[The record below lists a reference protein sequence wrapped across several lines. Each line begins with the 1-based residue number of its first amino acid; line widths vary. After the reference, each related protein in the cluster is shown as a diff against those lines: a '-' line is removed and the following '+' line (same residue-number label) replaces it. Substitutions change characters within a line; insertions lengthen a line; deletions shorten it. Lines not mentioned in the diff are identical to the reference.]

1 VHEQAARHVGG
12 APVVLDDAAKRTAA
26 RIALAEV
33 QAHHAVWTMAQL
45 RFEIHRALP
54 VLPPGTDPE
63 AVLDEVTQLAVSGRT
78 GTDVVQVTAPDITDV
93 TSLGAGVQILG
104 QLERVSSD
112 SASSRRPTTW
122 AWS

>member
-1 VHEQAARHVGG
+1 
-12 APVVLDDAAKRTAA
+12 
-26 RIALAEV
+26 
-33 QAHHAVWTMAQL
+33 
-45 RFEIHRALP
+45 
-54 VLPPGTDPE
+54 
-63 AVLDEVTQLAVSGRT
+63 
-78 GTDVVQVTAPDITDV
+78 VQVTAPDITDV

>member
-1 VHEQAARHVGG
+1 MVDR
-12 APVVLDDAAKRTAA
+12 PVAG
-26 RIALAEV
+26 
-33 QAHHAVWTMAQL
+33 Q
-45 RFEIHRALP
+45 RA
-54 VLPPGTDPE
+54 
-63 AVLDEVTQLAVSGRT
+63 TQLAVSGRT
-78 GTDVVQVTAPDITDV
+78 GADVVQVTAPDITDV